1 MFKSQ
6 EAGNRVPCGS
16 GPTGLSPS
24 EPEDSWVLSLT
35 EWQES
40 GPQIP
45 FLGPRFTWLV
55 GRMLAVCLLCEV
67 PDGEVIALKLSGKR
81 GCLLDAEKGTLGL
94 GSTRCGFQTPLAPIS
109 WQVTSSVGL
118 SLFTE

>member
-1 MFKSQ
+1 M
-6 EAGNRVPCGS
+6 PCGS

-24 EPEDSWVLSLT
+24 EPEDSWLLSLT

-67 PDGEVIALKLSGKR
+67 LDGEVIALKLSGKR

-94 GSTRCGFQTPLAPIS
+94 GSARCGFQTPLAPIS